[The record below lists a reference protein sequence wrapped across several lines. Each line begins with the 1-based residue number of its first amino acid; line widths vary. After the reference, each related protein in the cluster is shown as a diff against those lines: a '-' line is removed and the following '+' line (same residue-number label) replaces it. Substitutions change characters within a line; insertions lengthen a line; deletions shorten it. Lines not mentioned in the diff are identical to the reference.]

1 MESLSIRLSDE
12 KLIRGFVED
21 CQIRGLTPE
30 TIRNYKGIIKIFS
43 SFLRSNGK
51 NLLDTDK
58 EDIKEFIKYLRFER
72 NNSQERINH
81 YFSGL
86 STFYEYLIYEGLKDR
101 NLALEVRKR
110 YLRTYKKSKN
120 NHQRKLISI
129 EEMANF
135 INSIADIRD
144 KAIALLLAKTG
155 IRRGELITIDLNDIN
170 WHDMSIMLKPKAK
183 RSNRLVFFDEET
195 AYILTKWIR
204 KRQSVADLNCKALFV
219 SYQTGKRLDRS
230 GVYNS
235 FIYWATRAGL
245 HNPNSD
251 KIEDH
256 FTPHCCRH
264 WFTTWLRR
272 NGMPREFIQELRGDA
287 RREAMDIYYHIDREE
302 LKKSYL
308 ACIPKLGVE

>member
-1 MESLSIRLSDE
+1 MESLSIKLSD
-12 KLIRGFVED
+12 KILIKRFVDD
-21 CQIRGLTPE
+21 CKIRGLTPE
-30 TIRNYKGIIKIFS
+30 TIRNYEGIIKIFS
-43 SFLRSNGK
+43 NFLKRLHK
-51 NLLDTDK
+51 NILDANK
-58 EDIKEFIKYLRFER
+58 EDIKEFVKYLRFER
-72 NNSQERINH
+72 ENSQQRINH

-86 STFYEYLIYEGLKDR
+86 STFYEFLIYEGLTDR
-101 NLALEVRKR
+101 NIPLEVRKR
-110 YLRTYKKSKN
+110 YLRTYKKNKN
-120 NHQRKLISI
+120 ISQRKLISI

-135 INSIADIRD
+135 INSIADTRD

-155 IRRGELITIDLNDIN
+155 IRRGELISIDLDDIDWN
-170 WHDMSIMLKPKAK
+170 DMSIMLKPKAK
-183 RSNRLVFFDEET
+183 RSNRLVFFDDET
-195 AYILTKWIR
+195 AYILTKWIK
-204 KRQSVADLNCKALFV
+204 KRRHIAKPDCNALFI

-235 FIYWATRAGL
+235 FIYWATRVGL

-251 KIEDH
+251 RIEDH
-256 FTPHCCRH
+256 FTPHNCRH

-272 NGMPREFIQELRGDA
+272 NGMPREFIQELRGDS